1 MYVQMV
7 MDVLGS
13 RQVHQEIKGA
23 KMKDEVFQLRISEVD
38 RKRMQ
43 MLAQRN
49 GVSMAG
55 VIRMLLRQA
64 VSDEELRGLP
74 PQESEER
81 EDEED
86 AALGRH
92 ASKIY
97 DSMRSGKEAPV
108 SLAEVKA
115 ELVAA
120 GVLDA

>member
-1 MYVQMV
+1 MYVQT
-7 MDVLGS
+7 DDNVLKS
-13 RQVHQEIKGA
+13 WTHQNQGKEGHVNKKA
-23 KMKDEVFQLRISEVD
+23 EVFQFRISEDD
-38 RKRMQ
+38 RQRMEV
-43 MLAQRN
+43 LAQRN

-55 VIRMLLRQA
+55 AIRMLLRQA
-64 VSDEELRGLP
+64 VSEEELP
-74 PQESEER
+74 DER
-81 EDEED
+81 PANEDEEED

-97 DSMRSGKEAPV
+97 AAVHSGKEKPV